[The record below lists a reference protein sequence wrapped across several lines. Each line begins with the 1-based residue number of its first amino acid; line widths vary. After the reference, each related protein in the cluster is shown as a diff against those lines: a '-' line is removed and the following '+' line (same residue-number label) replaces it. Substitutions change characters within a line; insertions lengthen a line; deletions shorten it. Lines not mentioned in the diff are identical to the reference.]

1 MHWWYS
7 IRFCIWRIC
16 SIWTCGRTMLV
27 VGTWMVIGILIKN
40 MFFNTLVYQNHTFT
54 AFSFSDFFK
63 LQLKYVFQ
71 SYTLCLTRQTFKCSS
86 ELLGVKQILKLT
98 SHRRHQH
105 TININTHTPW
115 IINLESSQPLN
126 YIFPARNASAIEL
139 RFAKCNNTHHSP
151 TPWLVGFIA
160 QND

>member
-1 MHWWYS
+1 
-7 IRFCIWRIC
+7 
-16 SIWTCGRTMLV
+16 MLV

-98 SHRRHQH
+98 SHRRH
-105 TININTHTPW
+105 
-115 IINLESSQPLN
+115 
-126 YIFPARNASAIEL
+126 
-139 RFAKCNNTHHSP
+139 
-151 TPWLVGFIA
+151 
-160 QND
+160 